1 MRISVTVPEQLVAV
15 ANGRLKKTDHDVAGK
30 KKTFHW
36 EVVNPI
42 NNYGVNVN
50 IGNYV
55 HFSEKYNGKGG
66 VLDVDYWVL
75 AHQKEAATQALQGS
89 SPHARSVRTLVWEI
103 SVL

>member
-1 MRISVTVPEQLVAV
+1 MAQQRSSAPTNPIAECKSASRCRSDLVAV
-15 ANGRLKKTDHDVAGK
+15 SNGRLKKTDHDVAGK

-55 HFSEKYNGKGG
+55 N
-66 VLDVDYWVL
+66 LL
-75 AHQKEAATQALQGS
+75 
-89 SPHARSVRTLVWEI
+89 
-103 SVL
+103 